1 MLVFGNNIF
10 EVNSWTFV
18 QCSIRYC
25 SWTHYAHTWVFS
37 ICRCALTSFGKF
49 SPSIHQLKPYLSSF
63 CWIKLH
69 LEDHALGLLLFPVL
83 ITVSIMLTLNLIHIS
98 YFSLLPLC
106 TEICLHN
113 YFTLVCTSTPFTG
126 TILLHNKST
135 KKGVT
140 MNNLI
145 QSIFETTSRLCNNM
159 DLLYWEK
166 WVCSNISPSQSS
178 WLYISAL
185 SFSILGGT
193 QPVSVLVG
201 NKYEAL
207 YVEGWEKDEVQS
219 TKTKSQILEVL
230 TWGFFRVEAPL
241 TK

>member
-25 SWTHYAHTWVFS
+25 SWAHYAHTWVFS
-37 ICRCALTSFGKF
+37 ICRRALTSFGKF
-49 SPSIHQLKPYLSSF
+49 SPSIHQLKPCLSFKFLLNKTSFGRPCTWAATLSSVNH
-63 CWIKLH
+63 CLH
-69 LEDHALGLLLFPVL
+69 NAD
-83 ITVSIMLTLNLIHIS
+83 SKSYS

-113 YFTLVCTSTPFTG
+113 YFTLVCISIPFTG
-126 TILLHNKST
+126 TILLHNRST
-135 KKGVT
+135 KKGVN
-140 MNNLI
+140 MNNLV

-178 WLYISAL
+178 PLYISAL
-185 SFSILGGT
+185 SFSI
-193 QPVSVLVG
+193 QHVSVLVA

-207 YVEGWEKDEVQS
+207 YLEGWEKDEVQS
-219 TKTKSQILEVL
+219 TKKKSQILEVL
-230 TWGFFRVEAPL
+230 TWGLFRVEAPL
-241 TK
+241 TQ